1 MMFQPLALL
10 EKILGTVSIAPWRTI
25 LIWRQRKEIF
35 LSPKPPKGFPLL
47 VNKKSG
53 LYIQIR

>member
-1 MMFQPLALL
+1 MLQPLACL
-10 EKILGTVSIAPWRTI
+10 EKIFGSVCIVPWRTI

-35 LSPKPPKGFPLL
+35 PSPKPPKGFPLL
-47 VNKKSG
+47 VDKKSG